1 MVSKVMF
8 SSEET
13 RYGTPKDFFKNIDDI
28 FQFDL
33 DVCAEYWNAKVDNFI
48 TPEMDGFVTP
58 WTVSGGPARA
68 WMNPPYGKTEKACP
82 VPNTK
87 CKKKKCRTRGY
98 HIDKDLPGIGDWV
111 HRAAH
116 QSMENG
122 SLVVMLVPART
133 DTDWFQTIFYRAKL
147 ICFVRNRLKF
157 DPPPGVDRKDTAA
170 FPSVVAV
177 FSEDELK
184 DYHYEGMS
192 EFGNVIDPRQ
202 GQIITYGM
210 AVQR

>member
-13 RYGTPKDFFKNIDDI
+13 RYGTPVDFFKKVDAI
-28 FQFDL
+28 FRFDL
-33 DVCAEYWNAKVDNFI
+33 DVCAEDWNAKVENYI
-48 TPEMDGFVTP
+48 SPEMNGLVTP
-58 WTVSGGPARA
+58 WTVQGGAARA
-68 WMNPPYGKTEKACP
+68 WMNPPYGKKEKACP
-82 VPNTK
+82 IPHTK
-87 CKKKKCRTRGY
+87 CKKKKCRTRGF
-98 HIDKDLPGIGDWV
+98 HIEQDLPGIEDWV
-111 HRAAH
+111 QRAAH
-116 QSMENG
+116 QSMEHE
-122 SLVVMLVPART
+122 SLVAMLVPART

-147 ICFVRNRLKF
+147 ICFVRHRLKF

-177 FSEDELK
+177 LSEEELQ
-184 DYHYEGMS
+184 DDHYEGMS

-210 AVQR
+210 SVKR